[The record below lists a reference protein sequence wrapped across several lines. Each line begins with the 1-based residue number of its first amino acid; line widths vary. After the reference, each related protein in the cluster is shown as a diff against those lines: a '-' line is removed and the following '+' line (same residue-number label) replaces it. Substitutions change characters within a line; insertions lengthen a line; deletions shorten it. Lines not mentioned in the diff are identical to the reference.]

1 MVPVNYFAELA
12 GDPTPV
18 PEQGG
23 IQFEVFRHEEDFTS
37 TYNLQMYKDDHE
49 TGKALEGSRFGF
61 FERFDDKNRV
71 NTERDGAAELYEGGE
86 PYASHYQDEP
96 VLWDGFRQVGSAVT
110 DGDGYASQTV
120 EHGYH
125 YDKTFCDGHPAP
137 TFVPV
142 PEEEEDEEGEVINE
156 EEIEAAQAENIRLA
170 NSWLLCEEECEGKA
184 GGDFEG
190 VHFHWIMEEVDA
202 GEIEGIASDGGSEG
216 ETPDAGPT
224 TGADGETSYAK
235 SGCQEDC
242 GQTYEKFISM
252 KYSYTWKEFKARDG
266 YILHD
271 EHADDLPI
279 EIITTD
285 ASEHGANAAFGGG
298 YSRDVVLGTKS
309 VRRSQGIGEA
319 SGNQNGESA
328 GKSPVFPGPLKMRV
342 LPQRMVLFT
351 ALDAALLGKA
361 TPSEAEIGEKSQ
373 DTGNKAGRK
382 RNKTSEN
389 EQDINEKDRKLT
401 QEKKEATASEMKV
414 SISDHLV
421 NRVQKG
427 FVFIDE
433 ADDDLEEAEK
443 AERASIRRYM
453 ATGSDLLT
461 TEAGFYTSWHSPS
474 SLYQN
479 PQLSQR
485 TETLAGSAAESLF
498 FPAYESALVSA
509 SVGSAIEPGS
519 AGNFS
524 HCNGADGEK
533 DAWRIYDHRTEGEVH
548 INKKDLD
555 LKQGE
560 NESYNALGDS
570 QGDATLEGAV
580 YGLFAAEDLLHPD
593 WENRGSLP
601 GQSSGGG
608 GDDRQKWR
616 CLVSGMYRGAG
627 ANL

>member
-1 MVPVNYFAELA
+1 M
-12 GDPTPV
+12 
-18 PEQGG
+18 
-23 IQFEVFRHEEDFTS
+23 
-37 TYNLQMYKDDHE
+37 
-49 TGKALEGSRFGF
+49 
-61 FERFDDKNRV
+61 
-71 NTERDGAAELYEGGE
+71 RDRR
-86 PYASHYQDEP
+86 P
-96 VLWDGFRQVGSAVT
+96 
-110 DGDGYASQTV
+110 
-120 EHGYH
+120 
-125 YDKTFCDGHPAP
+125 
-137 TFVPV
+137 
-142 PEEEEDEEGEVINE
+142 
-156 EEIEAAQAENIRLA
+156 
-170 NSWLLCEEECEGKA
+170 
-184 GGDFEG
+184 
-190 VHFHWIMEEVDA
+190 
-202 GEIEGIASDGGSEG
+202 
-216 ETPDAGPT
+216 
-224 TGADGETSYAK
+224 GADGETSYAK

-271 EHADDLPI
+271 KHPDDLPI

-298 YSRDVVLGTKS
+298 YSRDVVLGMKS
-309 VRRSQGIGEA
+309 VRKSQGIGEA

-328 GKSPVFPGPLKMRV
+328 GKTGISEKNGWDRRSASGWTIRENLTAFLGKSPVFPGPLKMRV
-342 LPQRMVLFT
+342 LPQRVVLFT
-351 ALDAALLGKA
+351 ALDAALLGKG
-361 TPSEAEIGEKSQ
+361 TPSEAEIGEKPQ
-373 DTGNKAGRK
+373 DTGSKAGRN
-382 RNKTSEN
+382 RSKTSEN
-389 EQDINEKDRKLT
+389 EQDINEKGRKLT

-414 SISDHLV
+414 SISERLV

-443 AERASIRRYM
+443 AERESIRRYM

-474 SLYQN
+474 LLYQN

-485 TETLAGSAAESLF
+485 TETLAGAAAESLF

-509 SVGSAIEPGS
+509 SVGSVIEPGS

-555 LKQGE
+555 LKKGE

-580 YGLFAAEDLLHPD
+580 YGLFAAEDLLHPG

>member
-1 MVPVNYFAELA
+1 M
-12 GDPTPV
+12 
-18 PEQGG
+18 
-23 IQFEVFRHEEDFTS
+23 
-37 TYNLQMYKDDHE
+37 
-49 TGKALEGSRFGF
+49 
-61 FERFDDKNRV
+61 
-71 NTERDGAAELYEGGE
+71 
-86 PYASHYQDEP
+86 
-96 VLWDGFRQVGSAVT
+96 
-110 DGDGYASQTV
+110 
-120 EHGYH
+120 
-125 YDKTFCDGHPAP
+125 
-137 TFVPV
+137 
-142 PEEEEDEEGEVINE
+142 
-156 EEIEAAQAENIRLA
+156 
-170 NSWLLCEEECEGKA
+170 
-184 GGDFEG
+184 
-190 VHFHWIMEEVDA
+190 MEEVDA

-342 LPQRMVLFT
+342 LPQRVVLFT
-351 ALDAALLGKA
+351 ALDAAFLGKA

-414 SISDHLV
+414 SSSDHLV

-443 AERASIRRYM
+443 AERESIRRYI

-485 TETLAGSAAESLF
+485 METLAGAAAE
-498 FPAYESALVSA
+498 
-509 SVGSAIEPGS
+509 
-519 AGNFS
+519 
-524 HCNGADGEK
+524 
-533 DAWRIYDHRTEGEVH
+533 
-548 INKKDLD
+548 
-555 LKQGE
+555 
-560 NESYNALGDS
+560 
-570 QGDATLEGAV
+570 
-580 YGLFAAEDLLHPD
+580 
-593 WENRGSLP
+593 
-601 GQSSGGG
+601 
-608 GDDRQKWR
+608 
-616 CLVSGMYRGAG
+616 
-627 ANL
+627 